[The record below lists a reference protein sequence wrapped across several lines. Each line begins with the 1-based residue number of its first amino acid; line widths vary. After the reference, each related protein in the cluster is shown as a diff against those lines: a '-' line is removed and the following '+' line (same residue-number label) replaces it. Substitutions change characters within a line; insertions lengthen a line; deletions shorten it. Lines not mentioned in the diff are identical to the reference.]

1 MNAPR
6 YATAAARLI
15 RRYLPNEG
23 VVPHDQARGVATIER
38 AMHARERRRRRQ
50 RFAGM
55 FAAAAV
61 LLLVGQLLRSKVFG
75 SPPPTAVVVTA
86 TPSGQGAAVRA
97 TESERALSTRDRLE
111 PGQRIETADEGGA
124 SLQLSTGTSMALA
137 GKSSFRVDSQ
147 GVVERFSLLR
157 GELTAHVA
165 KLASGQRFIVTTPDA
180 EIEVRGTRF
189 RLSFLEHADPCAG
202 TSTRIEV
209 TEGVVEVRAARGVTT
224 VSAGQHWPADCTV
237 AAEGALDEATDPKSY
252 SPSIAEPSPAPIKGG
267 RAATPEQ
274 ESALLPANDLFAD
287 GVARRRQGDVSGA
300 LRVYQELLR
309 RFPNSA
315 LAENAMVERMR
326 LLAKTGGPR
335 ARDEARRYSKRYPH
349 GFALQEAQRLLAEP

>member
-1 MNAPR
+1 VNAPR

-23 VVPHDQARGVATIER
+23 VVSHDQARGVATIER
-38 AMHARERRRRRQ
+38 AMHARDRRRRLKRY
-50 RFAGM
+50 AGVLAG
-55 FAAAAV
+55 AAA
-61 LLLVGQLLRSKVFG
+61 LLLIGQALRLKAFG
-75 SPPPTAVVVTA
+75 SASPTGVVVVA

-97 TESERALSTRDRLE
+97 TESGRALATRDRLE
-111 PGQRIETADEGGA
+111 AGQRIETAADGGA

-189 RLSFLEHADPCAG
+189 RLSFLEHPDPCSG
-202 TSTRIEV
+202 TFTRLEV
-209 TEGVVEVRAARGVTT
+209 TEGVVELRAARGVTT
-224 VSAGQHWPADCTV
+224 VSAGQHWPADC
-237 AAEGALDEATDPKSY
+237 
-252 SPSIAEPSPAPIKGG
+252 AEPAPSALEEPANPKPHSSTIAKPDAPPVSSE
-267 RAATPEQ
+267 RTPTPEQ

-287 GVARRRQGDVSGA
+287 GVARRRQGDVHGA

-309 RFPNSA
+309 RFPDSA

-326 LLAKTGGPR
+326 LLARTGGSP
-335 ARDEARRYSKRYPH
+335 ARDEARRYLKRYPH
-349 GFALQEAQRLLAEP
+349 GFAFEEAQRLAAEP